1 MNVLDVMQPQV
12 ICVHRT
18 DTLATAISKMGDA
31 GIRHLLVVNSD
42 SQLVG
47 ILSDRDCRLALT
59 STFSDEDETLA
70 HKIPVEYIMTS
81 APQVIGVQASLREA
95 ALIMLEH
102 RINALPV
109 VRDGNLAGIVT
120 STDLLESLFVV
131 NDA

>member
-1 MNVLDVMQPQV
+1 MKILDIMQPQV

-18 DTLATAISKMGDA
+18 DTLATAIAKMGSA
-31 GIRHLLVVNSD
+31 GIRHLLVVDSD
-42 SQLVG
+42 SQLAG

-70 HKIPVEYIMTS
+70 HKIPVEYIMTGT
-81 APQVIGVQASLREA
+81 PQVIGVQASLREA

-131 NDA
+131 TDS